1 MSTLN
6 VKIDKSILNSTKKLE
21 RKKSETCTGLGQ
33 STHFGSKDSIMSMKI
48 SGTGLIRD
56 RRSIDYQ
63 EDYAIPKINQE
74 LEDERMLDNMIKTRY
89 DRVMNQTKKI
99 MISEDNLRVHPL
111 IDPLQEMTFQTI
123 QP

>member
-1 MSTLN
+1 
-6 VKIDKSILNSTKKLE
+6 
-21 RKKSETCTGLGQ
+21 
-33 STHFGSKDSIMSMKI
+33 MKI

-99 MISEDNLRVHPL
+99 MISEDELKVHPL